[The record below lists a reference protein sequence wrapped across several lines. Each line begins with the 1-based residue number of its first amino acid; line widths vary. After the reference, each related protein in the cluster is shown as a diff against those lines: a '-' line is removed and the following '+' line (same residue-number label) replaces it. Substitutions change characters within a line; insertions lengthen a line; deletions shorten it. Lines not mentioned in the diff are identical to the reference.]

1 MQTEDVTIINRL
13 GLHARAA
20 SVFVKKSAQFAS
32 TVTVIKGDRKAN
44 GKSIMSML
52 MLEAAKGTTIQLATA
67 GDDEVQALEAL
78 VALVRDRFG
87 EDE

>member
-32 TVTVIKGDRKAN
+32 TVTVI
-44 GKSIMSML
+44 
-52 MLEAAKGTTIQLATA
+52 
-67 GDDEVQALEAL
+67 
-78 VALVRDRFG
+78 
-87 EDE
+87 